1 MCTQPTGATTVK
13 APPWPLTWASGWSM
27 RVHMGAQAAA
37 RRPHSASTARRARRF
52 ISLCWRRN
60 GADFLVDP
68 VQVLADVGLVAGAG
82 GDLHVLIQHPVCAG
96 QVLAAVEQQAQAP
109 VTGGEA
115 RVRGEGL
122 AVARLGPGL
131 VLGLGLAPQ
140 AVGLRQ
146 VVAAAGAEAGLRIL
160 LGELQ
165 DQALVAGQAQFG
177 LHPGRSEEHTSE
189 LQSPW

>member
-13 APPWPLTWASGWSM
+13 APPWPVTWASGWSM
-27 RVHMGAQAAA
+27 RVHMAAQAAA
-37 RRPHSASTARRARRF
+37 RQQSVSTARRVRRF
-52 ISLCWRRN
+52 ISLCRRRN
-60 GADFLVDP
+60 GAGFLVDP
-68 VQVLADVGLVAGAG
+68 TEVLADVGLVAGGG
-82 GDLHVLIQHPVCAG
+82 GDLQVLIQHLVCAG

-140 AVGLRQ
+140 
-146 VVAAAGAEAGLRIL
+146 
-160 LGELQ
+160 
-165 DQALVAGQAQFG
+165 
-177 LHPGRSEEHTSE
+177 
-189 LQSPW
+189 